1 MHFYFLAIVSHKLKP
16 YFSDKTGS
24 MKNSNSSR
32 IASIVF
38 AICIAVFGI
47 RNILKAGSMET
58 IVPDYVPGGV
68 IWVYISGVGMIL
80 AGIAI
85 VLNNKLTR
93 LACYL
98 LAGVLMLF
106 VIMLHLKPALD
117 GNPGNL
123 LKDTAIAMGAI
134 IIGNMAHHNYHS
146 RTKDSRL
153 I

>member
-1 MHFYFLAIVSHKLKP
+1 
-16 YFSDKTGS
+16 
-24 MKNSNSSR
+24 MKYNTSSR

-47 RNILKAGSMET
+47 RNIMKAGSMET
-58 IVPDYVPGGV
+58 IVPDYIPGGI
-68 IWVYISGVGMIL
+68 IWVYISGIGMIL
-80 AGIAI
+80 AGLAI
-85 VLNNKLTR
+85 VLDNKLTR

-106 VIMLHLKPALD
+106 VLMLHLKPAID

-134 IIGNMAHHNYHS
+134 IIGNLSYHHYRS
-146 RTKDSRL
+146 RINGDRVT
-153 I
+153 

>member
-1 MHFYFLAIVSHKLKP
+1 
-16 YFSDKTGS
+16 
-24 MKNSNSSR
+24 MKYNTSSR

-47 RNILKAGSMET
+47 RNIMKAGSMET
-58 IVPDYVPGGV
+58 NVPDYMPGG
-68 IWVYISGVGMIL
+68 IMWVYISSIGMIA
-80 AGIAI
+80 AGLAI

-98 LAGVLMLF
+98 LAAVLILF
-106 VIMLHLKPALD
+106 VFMLHLKPAID

-134 IIGNMAHHNYHS
+134 IIGNLSYNDYHS
-146 RTKDSRL
+146 RAKGIREP
-153 I
+153 

>member
-1 MHFYFLAIVSHKLKP
+1 
-16 YFSDKTGS
+16 

-47 RNILKAGSMET
+47 RNIMKAGSMET
-58 IVPDYVPGGV
+58 IVPDYIPGGIV
-68 IWVYISGVGMIL
+68 WVYISGIGMIL
-80 AGIAI
+80 AGVAI
-85 VLNNKLTR
+85 VLDNKLTR

-98 LAGVLMLF
+98 LAGVLLLF
-106 VIMLHLKPALD
+106 VLMLHLKPAFD

-134 IIGNMAHHNYHS
+134 IIGNLSYHHYRS
-146 RTKDSRL
+146 TISDKVP
-153 I
+153 

>member
-1 MHFYFLAIVSHKLKP
+1 
-16 YFSDKTGS
+16 
-24 MKNSNSSR
+24 MKNSTSSR

-58 IVPDYVPGGV
+58 IVPDYIPGGIV
-68 IWVYISGVGMIL
+68 WVYISGVGMIL

-98 LAGVLMLF
+98 LAAVLILF
-106 VIMLHLKPALD
+106 VLMLHLKPALD

-134 IIGNMAHHNYHS
+134 IIGNLAHYNYSS
-146 RTKDSRL
+146 RNRDSRL
-153 I
+153 T

>member
-1 MHFYFLAIVSHKLKP
+1 
-16 YFSDKTGS
+16 
-24 MKNSNSSR
+24 MKNNNSTR

-38 AICIAVFGI
+38 AICIIVFGV
-47 RNILKAGSMET
+47 RNIMKAGSMET
-58 IVPDYVPGGV
+58 IVPDYIPGGV
-68 IWVYISGVGMIL
+68 VWVYISGIGMIA

-85 VLNNKLTR
+85 VLNNNLTR

-98 LAGVLMLF
+98 LAAVLMLF

-134 IIGNMAHHNYHS
+134 IIGNISYHNYHN
-146 RTKDSRL
+146 RIKNNRVV
-153 I
+153 